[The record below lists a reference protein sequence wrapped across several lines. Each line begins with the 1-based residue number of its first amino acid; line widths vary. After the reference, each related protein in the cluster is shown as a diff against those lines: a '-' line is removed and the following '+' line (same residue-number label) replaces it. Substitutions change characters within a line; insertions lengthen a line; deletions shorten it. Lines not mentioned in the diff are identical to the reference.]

1 MNGNYGSYK
10 YEVLL
15 KCDYLVGRIKIMQKP
30 LLLSDLLHLNQSDID
45 RAKVKF
51 NQYNGE
57 IEPMEVYLRN
67 PDEVN
72 NTWLFWRAKRRY
84 FNVGEIAICLFQ
96 LSWDTWLLSTI
107 KEVTREL
114 GVNDG
119 VNYEGEELVD
129 YMSYF
134 GRVIV
139 KYRKTH
145 QTQVVYAK
153 KVIDDL
159 EVEQIL
165 PSIFDGIDFPGYD
178 KVRLSYEQLST
189 LVHRHKRDWVA
200 ALENQKAV
208 YLITDK
214 GSGKQYVGSAY
225 GENGML
231 LQRWTNYVANGH
243 GGNKLLKAVVDDFG
257 FDYVKQNFQYAILEN
272 YNACAD
278 MQIILERESWWK
290 ETLGSRAFGLN
301 AN

>member
-1 MNGNYGSYK
+1 
-10 YEVLL
+10 
-15 KCDYLVGRIKIMQKP
+15 MQKP
-30 LLLSDLLHLNQSDID
+30 LVLNDLLHLNQSDLD

-67 PDEVN
+67 PDDVN
-72 NTWLFWRAKRRY
+72 TTWLFWRAKRRY
-84 FNVGEIAICLFQ
+84 FNVGEIAVCLFQ
-96 LSWDTWLLSTI
+96 LSWNTWLLSTI
-107 KEVTREL
+107 KKVTREL

-119 VNYEGEELVD
+119 VNYDGEELVD
-129 YMSYF
+129 YIPYY

-153 KVIDDL
+153 NIIDDL
-159 EVEQIL
+159 VVEQIL
-165 PSIFDGIDFPGYD
+165 PSIFDGVDFPGYD

-189 LVHRHKRDWVA
+189 IVQNHKKDWVA

-214 GSGKQYVGSAY
+214 FSGKQYVGSAY

-231 LQRWTNYVANGH
+231 LQRWSNYVDNGH
-243 GGNKLLKAVVDDFG
+243 GGNKLLKEIVDDSG
-257 FDYVKQNFQYAILEN
+257 FDYVKENFQYAILEN
-272 YNACAD
+272 YNARVD
-278 MQIILERESWWK
+278 KHIILERESWWK

>member
-1 MNGNYGSYK
+1 MLRTASTISPCWEDK
-10 YEVLL
+10 S
-15 KCDYLVGRIKIMQKP
+15 MQKP
-30 LLLSDLLHLNQSDID
+30 LLLNDLLHLNQSDLD

-67 PDEVN
+67 PDDVN
-72 NTWLFWRAKRRY
+72 TTWLFWRAKRRY
-84 FNVGEIAICLFQ
+84 FNVGEIALCLFQ
-96 LSWDTWLLSTI
+96 LSWNTWLLSTI
-107 KEVTREL
+107 KRVTREL

-119 VNYEGEELVD
+119 VNYEGEELLD
-129 YMSYF
+129 YMPYF

-153 KVIDDL
+153 NIIDEL
-159 EVEQIL
+159 VVEQIL
-165 PSIFDGIDFPGYD
+165 PSIFDGVDFPGYD

-189 LVHRHKRDWVA
+189 IVHNHKKDWVA

-214 GSGKQYVGSAY
+214 CSGKQYVGSAY

-231 LQRWTNYVANGH
+231 LQRWSNYVVNGH
-243 GGNKLLKAVVDDFG
+243 GGNKLLKEIVNDFG
-257 FDYVKQNFQYAILEN
+257 FDYIKQNFQYAILEN
-272 YNACAD
+272 YNARVD
-278 MQIILERESWWK
+278 RHIILERESWWK